1 VLARADLLAGVLRA
15 EVFFFDLDDFFV
27 GERIGCPQ
35 NFFVAGVPLY
45 GGLQLLTRVLINLPR
60 RANG

>member
-1 VLARADLLAGVLRA
+1 VLARADLPAGVLRA

-35 NFFVAGVPLY
+35 NFFVAGFPLY
-45 GGLQLLTRVLINLPR
+45 GCRQLLTRVLVNPSR